1 MTHAIGFWDVDTQAD
16 FMLPGG
22 ALYVR
27 GAERL
32 IPNLRK
38 LTAFAKKRAIPVVA
52 TGDAHATDDPEFKT
66 FPPHCVKGTAGAKK
80 IPETTFS
87 GLPSVARKRSRSR
100 ATAEE
105 GQTFL
110 AKQTFDIF
118 DRPEADALLAT
129 CGIRDWVVYGVA
141 TDYCVR
147 AAVLGLA
154 KRGCRVT
161 VVSDAVQG
169 IAPDT
174 TTRAVREMRAAGAH
188 FRATDAVLARLDK
201 VLKPMEKLAR

>member
-27 GAERL
+27 DAEKL

-38 LTAFAKKRAIPVVA
+38 LTAFAKKRSIPVVA
-52 TGDAHATDDPEFKT
+52 TGDAHATDDPEFKK
-66 FPPHCVKGTAGAKK
+66 FPPHCVKGSAGAKK
-80 IPETTFS
+80 IPQTTF
-87 GLPSVARKRSRSR
+87 R
-100 ATAEE
+100 E
-105 GQTFL
+105 QTFL

-118 DRPEADALLAT
+118 DRPEADAHLAT
-129 CGIRDWVVYGVA
+129 CGVRDWVVYGVA

-161 VVSDAVQG
+161 VVSDAIQG
-169 IAPDT
+169 IDPDT
-174 TTRAVREMRAAGAH
+174 TARAVREMKAAGAH

-201 VLKPMEKLAR
+201 VLKPMEKLVR